1 MTHPFHPLHG
11 REFELIETTS
21 VLGVGLVH
29 YTADDGTLRTIRQAF
44 TSAAAADPF
53 VRVAAGRSA
62 FRVSDL
68 LALAALLDSLDGD
81 TRTMRES
88 DGGAETAKEILPNI

>member
-1 MTHPFHPLHG
+1 M
-11 REFELIETTS
+11 
-21 VLGVGLVH
+21 GVGRVH

-44 TSAAAADPF
+44 TSAAAVDPF
-53 VRVAAGRSA
+53 ARVAAGRSA

-81 TRTMRES
+81 DGAGRE
-88 DGGAETAKEILPNI
+88 GGSGTGTVKEILPRV